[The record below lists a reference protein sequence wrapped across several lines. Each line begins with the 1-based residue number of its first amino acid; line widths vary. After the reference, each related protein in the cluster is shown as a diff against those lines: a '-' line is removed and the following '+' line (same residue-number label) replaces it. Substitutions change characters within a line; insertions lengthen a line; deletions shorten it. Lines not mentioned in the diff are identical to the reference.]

1 VAAGRTQAA
10 STPTATTA
18 PTTPTATARTTRSP
32 PKPAMMRAPPLLHQ
46 VAAGRTQTTATTA
59 LVRPSLTPPR
69 TSCPTATLL
78 RAPLLT
84 GLLCCGI
91 ASVHSSCCTT
101 VACMHP
107 PQPQPHHLMHVR
119 ARFPCRIS
127 SCWREQPHAALPSH
141 SCPLLPECGKR
152 ACAQACKRWTSSWAP
167 WLASVRPSARGRK
180 STEGGTPNAPA
191 RGSTT
196 LVPLLTCITARTGRI
211 CWATLNSLTAP
222 TNLLCSSWRT
232 RSAPQDTS
240 QRRTCSRALKIFES
254 TTT

>member
-1 VAAGRTQAA
+1 MPLTAAEQRARRLAEQRRRVSSAQHAA
-10 STPTATTA
+10 RRAYSSVCPDDRTPTSTA

-59 LVRPSLTPPR
+59 LVRPLLTPPR

-84 GLLCCGI
+84 GLLYCAI
-91 ASVHSSCCTT
+91 ASVHSNCCTT
-101 VACMHP
+101 VACVHL
-107 PQPQPHHLMHVR
+107 PQPQPHLMHVR

-152 ACAQACKRWTSSWAP
+152 ACAQACKR
-167 WLASVRPSARGRK
+167 
-180 STEGGTPNAPA
+180 
-191 RGSTT
+191 
-196 LVPLLTCITARTGRI
+196 RT
-211 CWATLNSLTAP
+211 
-222 TNLLCSSWRT
+222 
-232 RSAPQDTS
+232 
-240 QRRTCSRALKIFES
+240 
-254 TTT
+254 